1 VTRTALLCDRPSLQR
16 YWYAVARSPDLA
28 RDVLGVR
35 LLGRDYVVW
44 RDGDGAVVAAP
55 DRCPHR
61 EAPLSLGTL
70 VDGDLECAYH
80 GWRFGG
86 GGRCVLVPS
95 AADGVPVPPKAHLP
109 TVHVA
114 ERYGLVWL
122 CPGEPAVGIP
132 EIGYDHD
139 VRYRRLNVDVE
150 RWQASA
156 TRMTDNFLD
165 ISHFPFVHTGTF
177 GRAQDTHVPRIE
189 LGPLDEGWFGYEY
202 EVAVNNDA
210 LGATA
215 SGQAAKVLTRR
226 MTTGFHLPFAV
237 RSTIHYETGL
247 DHILLLLST
256 PVDDVTSLFTFVVW
270 RNDDFTVPADEVLR
284 FDKAIGAEDQRMLQ
298 RVPGVLPL
306 DATALV
312 SVQADKASVEWRRQL
327 VALLSSEGDEPDGVV
342 VASPTRAG

>member
-1 VTRTALLCDRPSLQR
+1 MPAATSSFCDNPVLQQA
-16 YWYAVARSPDLA
+16 WYTVARSPDLA
-28 RDVLGVR
+28 RQALAVR

-44 RDGDGAVVAAP
+44 RDGAGAVVAAP

-61 EAPLSLGTL
+61 EAPLSIGRL
-70 VDGDLECAYH
+70 DGGELECAYH
-80 GWRFGG
+80 GWRFGEA
-86 GGRCVLVPS
+86 GRCVLVPS
-95 AADGVPVPPKAHLP
+95 ANEGVPVPPKAHLA
-109 TVHVA
+109 TIHAA

-122 CPGEPAVGIP
+122 CPGEPASGIP
-132 EIGYDHD
+132 EVPYDTD
-139 VRYRRLNVDVE
+139 PAYRRLNVDVE
-150 RWQASA
+150 CWSASA

-177 GRAQDTHVPRIE
+177 GRAQDTHVPKIE
-189 LGPLDEGWFGYEY
+189 LAPLDDGFYGYAY
-202 EVAVNNDA
+202 TVAVNNDA

-215 SGQAAKVLTRR
+215 SGLATKVLTRR
-226 MTTGFHLPFAV
+226 MTTGFHLPFTV

-284 FDKAIGAEDQRMLQ
+284 FDKAIGAEDRRMLEQ
-298 RVPGVLPL
+298 VPGVLPL

-312 SVQADKASVEWRRQL
+312 SVQADKASVEWRRRL
-327 VALLSSEGDEPDGVV
+327 VALLDG
-342 VASPTRAG
+342 AA

>member
-1 VTRTALLCDRPSLQR
+1 MSASPSRTSQLCDNPVLRR

-28 RDVLGVR
+28 RDPVGIT
-35 LLGRDYVVW
+35 LLGEAYVIW
-44 RDGDGAVVAAP
+44 RAEDGTVVGAP

-61 EAPLSLGTL
+61 EAPLSLGRL
-70 VDGDLECAYH
+70 IDGHLECAYH
-80 GWRFGG
+80 GWRFGA
-86 GGRCVLVPS
+86 GGRCLLVPS
-95 AADGVPVPPKAHLP
+95 ANEGVPVPPKAHLA
-109 TVHVA
+109 TIHVA

-122 CPGEPAVGIP
+122 CPGDPAAGIP
-132 EIGYDHD
+132 EIPQDPD
-139 VRYRRLNVDVE
+139 PTYRRLNVDVE
-150 RWQASA
+150 LWHASA

-177 GRAQDTHVPRIE
+177 GRAQDTRVPKIE
-189 LGPLDEGWFGYEY
+189 LGPLDEGFYGYSY
-202 EVAVNNDA
+202 HVDVNNDA

-215 SGQAAKVLTRR
+215 SGLATKVLTRR

-256 PVDDVTSLFTFVVW
+256 PVDDVTALFTFVVW

-284 FDKAIGAEDQRMLQ
+284 FDKAIGAEDQRMLE

-312 SVQADKASVEWRRQL
+312 SVQADKASVEWRRRL
-327 VALLSSEGDEPDGVV
+327 VALLDG
-342 VASPTRAG
+342 APPG

>member
-1 VTRTALLCDRPSLQR
+1 VAPPAPHTSAFCAHPALRR
-16 YWYAVARSPDLA
+16 YWYAVARSADLA
-28 RDVLGVR
+28 REPAAVT
-35 LLGRDYVVW
+35 LLGDGYVIW
-44 RDGDGAVVAAP
+44 RGEDGVVVGAP

-61 EAPLSLGTL
+61 EAPLSLGRL
-70 VDGDLECAYH
+70 VDGRLECAYH
-80 GWRFGG
+80 GWRFGV

-95 AADGVPVPPKAHLP
+95 ANEGVPVPPRAHLA
-109 TVHVA
+109 TVPAA

-122 CPGEPAVGIP
+122 CPGVPAAGIP
-132 EIGYDHD
+132 DIPHD
-139 VRYRRLNVDVE
+139 SDPAYRRLNVDVE
-150 RWQASA
+150 PWDASA

-177 GRAQDTHVPRIE
+177 GRSQDTHVPKIE
-189 LGPLDEGWFGYEY
+189 LGPLDEGFYGYSY
-202 EVAVNNDA
+202 EVDVNNDA

-215 SGQAAKVLTRR
+215 SGLAAKVLTRR

-256 PVDDVTSLFTFVVW
+256 PVDDLRSLFTFVVW

-284 FDKAIGAEDQRMLQ
+284 FDRAIGAEDQRILE

-327 VALLSSEGDEPDGVV
+327 AALL
-342 VASPTRAG
+342 AGGR

>member
-1 VTRTALLCDRPSLQR
+1 VPAATSSFCDNPALARA
-16 YWYAVARSPDLA
+16 WYAVTRSPDLA
-28 RDVLGVR
+28 RRAVPVR

-44 RDGDGAVVAAP
+44 RDRAGAVVAAP

-61 EAPLSLGTL
+61 EAPLSIGHLD
-70 VDGDLECAYH
+70 DGELQCAYH
-80 GWRFGG
+80 GWRFGEA
-86 GGRCVLVPS
+86 GRCVLVPS
-95 AADGVPVPPKAHLP
+95 ANEGVPVPPKAHLA
-109 TVHVA
+109 TIHAA

-122 CPGEPAVGIP
+122 CPGEPASGIP
-132 EIGYDHD
+132 EMPWDD
-139 VRYRRLNVDVE
+139 DPAYRRLNVDVE
-150 RWQASA
+150 LWHASA

-177 GRAQDTHVPRIE
+177 GRAQDTHVPKIE
-189 LGPLDEGWFGYEY
+189 LAPLDEGFYGYAY

-215 SGQAAKVLTRR
+215 SGLGTKVLTRR
-226 MTTGFHLPFAV
+226 MTTGFHLPFTV
-237 RSTIHYETGL
+237 RSTIQYETGL

-284 FDKAIGAEDQRMLQ
+284 FDKAIGAEDHRMLEQ
-298 RVPGVLPL
+298 VPGVLPL

-312 SVQADKASVEWRRQL
+312 SVQADKASVEWRRRF
-327 VALLSSEGDEPDGVV
+327 VALLEG
-342 VASPTRAG
+342 AA